1 MDTKCNRTNCICTHT
16 DGCEKGYIW
25 VRYKNT
31 EKRMRLGEQIL
42 IETWYDGVRFC
53 PICDPERAHIQDTST
68 SSEEL
73 AERLKNRS
81 SLRSS
86 DNYDREEA
94 TRTRTL

>member
-1 MDTKCNRTNCICTHT
+1 MDTRCNRTNCICTHT

-31 EKRMRLGEQIL
+31 KKRMRHGEQIL

-53 PICDPERAHIQDTST
+53 PICDPERAHIQNTST

-73 AERLKNRS
+73 AERLRNRS

>member
-1 MDTKCNRTNCICTHT
+1 MDTRCNKTNCICTHT

-31 EKRMRLGEQIL
+31 EKRMRHGEQIL

-53 PICDPERAHIQDTST
+53 PICDPERAHIQNTST

-73 AERLKNRS
+73 AERLRNRS